1 VYGTSAGAANYSVTI
16 DPLSREYYNTSFSA
30 SNSTDGSG
38 ARTLLY
44 STRELTYAAHTLEIA
59 NLGIGGGGGFAL
71 DSIVLE
77 SEVGAEG

>member
-1 VYGTSAGAANYSVTI
+1 MYGAAGSGMTNYSVTI
-16 DPLSREYYNTSFSA
+16 DPLSREYYNASFSA
-30 SNSTDGSG
+30 TNSTNG

-44 STRELTYAAHTLEIA
+44 STRELTYADHTLEIA
-59 NLGIGGGGGFAL
+59 NLGSGFAL